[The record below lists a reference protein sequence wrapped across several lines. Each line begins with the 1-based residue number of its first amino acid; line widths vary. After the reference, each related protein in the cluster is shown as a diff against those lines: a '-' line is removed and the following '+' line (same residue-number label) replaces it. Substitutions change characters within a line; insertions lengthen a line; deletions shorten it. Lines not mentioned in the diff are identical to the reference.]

1 MPTAPIIRGNDEPQ
15 LQRIR
20 YTQNAST
27 GGQVTEEWKGG
38 STTKM
43 TAKWNANVYLVQGAE
58 MTFEKD
64 VAELRLIWGGSP
76 SGGSGG
82 SGGTNSLQLTID
94 RWEVPEPKT
103 EKPRFNHPTMR
114 SWLEVLA
121 SLAGGTASTEDKII
135 NYLATLNRGVANN
148 APTKS
153 VFVSSADG
161 LSGWDSLSPDGQ
173 NYIKRAYQAVLQGQT
188 HYQSSQYSLRH
199 TTNTPNYWSRNVAD
213 NNVNRIYTQ
222 SQLIA
227 ECTDSNLWYFP
238 LPGRLQ
244 YKLAASYADFA
255 AQTPT
260 RANYQIGWLK
270 SASSETTTGRSRN
283 EIQTGFVLDQWPLDV
298 YPLAT

>member
-1 MPTAPIIRGNDEPQ
+1 MSTAPIIRGNDEPQ

-20 YTQNAST
+20 YTKNAST
-27 GGQVTEEWKGG
+27 GGQVTEEWRGG

-43 TAKWNANVYLVQGAE
+43 TTKWNANVYLVQNAE
-58 MTFEKD
+58 MTFERD
-64 VAELRLIWGGSP
+64 VAELKLTWGGTP
-76 SGGSGG
+76 SGGA
-82 SGGTNSLQLTID
+82 GGTNSLEITID
-94 RWEVPEPKT
+94 RWEVPEPKS
-103 EKPRFNHPTMR
+103 EKPRFSHPLLYQ
-114 SWLEVLA
+114 WLQVLA
-121 SLAGGTASTEDKII
+121 VFDGTLIPEEWKII
-135 NYLATLNRGVANN
+135 NYISQLNRGVSNN
-148 APTKS
+148 VKAVDLFKES
-153 VFVSSADG
+153 NFK
-161 LSGWDSLSPDGQ
+161 GWDSFSASYSTTGVQ
-173 NYIKRAYQAVLQGQT
+173 YIARAYQAVVQGQT

-227 ECTDSNLWYFP
+227 ECTDSTLWYFP

>member
-1 MPTAPIIRGNDEPQ
+1 M
-15 LQRIR
+15 
-20 YTQNAST
+20 TQYVS
-27 GGQVTEEWKGG
+27 
-38 STTKM
+38 
-43 TAKWNANVYLVQGAE
+43 
-58 MTFEKD
+58 
-64 VAELRLIWGGSP
+64 
-76 SGGSGG
+76 
-82 SGGTNSLQLTID
+82 
-94 RWEVPEPKT
+94 
-103 EKPRFNHPTMR
+103 
-114 SWLEVLA
+114 VLN
-121 SLAGGTASTEDKII
+121 K
-135 NYLATLNRGVANN
+135 GVANN
-148 APTKS
+148 IKPLDLFNETNFPGVVAWSMANPS
-153 VFVSSADG
+153 FW
-161 LSGWDSLSPDGQ
+161 L
-173 NYIKRAYQAVLQGQT
+173 YIKRAYQAVVQGQT

-227 ECTDSNLWYFP
+227 ECTDSTLWYFP